1 MSNWEIYNN
10 LVSVDDI
17 KEVMSNLDFID
28 KLVDG
33 EYEGELT
40 KIEAVEL
47 GQNAL
52 PAVKFYFKL
61 DDPKGIWSTAFF
73 LIKNDGS
80 FNPISMSNACKH
92 IKKVTSQEIK
102 YNNLLEFKEFVNNIN
117 IEHKNVKLRLTT
129 PIGSSFQSMD
139 MQVII
144 DDFSNPDENALG
156 VDSPF

>member
-1 MSNWEIYNN
+1 MRVNI
-10 LVSVDDI
+10 
-17 KEVMSNLDFID
+17 
-28 KLVDG
+28 
-33 EYEGELT
+33 
-40 KIEAVEL
+40 
-47 GQNAL
+47 
-52 PAVKFYFKL
+52 
-61 DDPKGIWSTAFF
+61 
-73 LIKNDGS
+73 
-80 FNPISMSNACKH
+80 